1 MQEVQKVAF
10 KVQVMQGAVQAA
22 QTDPFQNWPLGQ
34 QNPLVAVYPATQTP
48 QAVALCAQARQ
59 LASRVP
65 QKAQEDPFQ
74 YLPVGQ
80 HLPLFVRTKP
90 GKHSRQ
96 AVPLAHLRHSGRQAR
111 QLLVP
116 L

>member
-22 QTDPFQNWPLGQ
+22 HADPFQNWPLGQ
-34 QNPLVAVYPATQTP
+34 QNPLVAVYPETQTP

-59 LASRVP
+59 LAGRVP
-65 QKAQEDPFQ
+65 QSVHDPFQ

-80 HLPLFVRTKP
+80 HLPVFVRTNP

-96 AVPLAHLRHSGRQAR
+96 ALPFAHLRHSGRQAR